1 MLLEEVVPQGI
12 PVMVAMADMLT
23 ATVVAVVLVDQQ
35 GQAAVVV
42 VVGAQCLYMALWA
55 PFMLL
60 EVVV

>member
-42 VVGAQCLYMALWA
+42 VVGAHCLYMAVWA
-55 PFMLL
+55 AFMLL